1 MSTRI
6 GGWLG
11 LTLTRLAMGASP
23 VDGSHGLGS
32 QRNDRLPDTERTRSE
47 SRETAFHFAPRPH
60 QTQFVRGLC

>member
-6 GGWLG
+6 GSWLG
-11 LTLTRLAMGASP
+11 VMLTRLAMGASP

-32 QRNDRLPDTERTRSE
+32 RRNDRSPDTERTRSE
-47 SRETAFHFAPRPH
+47 SRETAFHFAPRPR